1 MEVTEN
7 VLSEMVKAIVRKSDP
22 ERIFLFGS
30 HARLNAQEHSDIDLL
45 IVEKEPFGPN
55 NRRRKEIALVRRAL
69 SQFRVA
75 KDILVYSKDEIAK
88 WRNCRNHI
96 ISRCLQEGRL
106 LYERP

>member
-1 MEVTEN
+1 
-7 VLSEMVKAIVRKSDP
+7 MVKTIVRKIDP

-30 HARLNAQEHSDIDLL
+30 RAGQNAKEHSDIDLL
-45 IVEKEPFGPN
+45 IVENKTFGSDHS
-55 NRRRKEIALVRRAL
+55 RRKEMALIRRAL

-96 ISRCLQEGRL
+96 VSHCLQEGRL
-106 LYERP
+106 LYERQ